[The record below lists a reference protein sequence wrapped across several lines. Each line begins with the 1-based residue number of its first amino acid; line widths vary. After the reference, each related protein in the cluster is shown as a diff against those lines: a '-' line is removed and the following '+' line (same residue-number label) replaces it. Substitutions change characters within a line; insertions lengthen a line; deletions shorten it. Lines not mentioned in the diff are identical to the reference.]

1 MTDAEAGVAGPPEAD
16 HPPLPPRPGQDEGRG
31 PGPHQDEGQDEGQKV
46 ATRKV
51 EDGQKTLF
59 PRNVCGPLGCHL
71 LSSLV
76 PKSRFR
82 GPGKI
87 IFFKKKIE
95 VKKDA
100 ELPLSIFHAAV
111 RPLNPYL
118 ELIYQLFEKSF
129 FPCFR
134 AFLGPSGPNY

>member
-1 MTDAEAGVAGPPEAD
+1 MLYTFEMNFLCTFYIVFLSFLYTFYI
-16 HPPLPPRPGQDEGRG
+16 HPIHID
-31 PGPHQDEGQDEGQKV
+31 GQDEGQKV

-59 PRNVCGPLGCHL
+59 PRNVWGPLGCHL

-87 IFFKKKIE
+87 IFFKK
-95 VKKDA
+95 VVRLKKM
-100 ELPLSIFHAAV
+100 
-111 RPLNPYL
+111 
-118 ELIYQLFEKSF
+118 
-129 FPCFR
+129 
-134 AFLGPSGPNY
+134 